1 VDHPTPPSPT
11 PTSAADAGAPSPWGI
26 LPEAPGCAICGSMP
40 AADVTFTQGI
50 GMVILRR
57 AKVVEVRAC
66 RDCGTA
72 LFRKTQSQTLLT
84 GWWGVISA
92 VTNVGYVW
100 GNVQARRT
108 LNALG
113 EPRPPR
119 ERTAQTPRTTPLPVG
134 SPTLLRPQPLVF
146 FLILVGIMVLALT
159 GDPEPAAS
167 ADSITIGTC
176 AEVADGRVRYPVAC
190 TDSAASARLV
200 AVLPSTSAPRDC
212 PSTAKGWSRAPELGL
227 LCWESV

>member
-1 VDHPTPPSPT
+1 VDLPTPPSPS
-11 PTSAADAGAPSPWGI
+11 PSPVADAGAPSPWGI
-26 LPEAPGCAICGSMP
+26 PPEPPGCAICGSVP

-57 AKVVEVRAC
+57 TKTVRVRAC

-92 VTNVGYVW
+92 FTNLGYVW
-100 GNVQARRT
+100 GNFQARKT
-108 LNALG
+108 LDALG
-113 EPRPPR
+113 DPRPPR

-146 FLILVGIMVLALT
+146 FLFVVGLTVFALAT
-159 GDPEPAAS
+159 DPEPAAS
-167 ADSITIGTC
+167 SDSIRIGTC
-176 AEVADGRVRYPVAC
+176 AEVQADEIHYPVSC
-190 TDSAASARLV
+190 NGPTAAARLV
-200 AVLPSTSAPRDC
+200 AVLPAATASTEC
-212 PSTAKGWSRAPELGL
+212 PASSDGWSRSPRFGL
-227 LCWESV
+227 LCWARV